1 MTETDFGTFERA
13 FGRVSGA
20 FRLKLKPSELEDL
33 TRTYFRVLEAYSLDE
48 VLQAG
53 KQCLTKYRTFPKPAD
68 WLSELAADT
77 RGTPGAA
84 ECRHMGSAELEE
96 HERAERVRYADHPC
110 LCSECCRAGVDDR
123 PIRFVPTLFGDV
135 EERAF
140 NPRRKVVQ
148 IVGHWA
154 HGEELARWYAAR
166 DRFFALAPAGVV
178 RLFRGRDRRSF
189 ADRIEA
195 IYRRGD
201 REPGEEG

>member
-1 MTETDFGTFERA
+1 MTETDYGTFERA
-13 FGRVSGA
+13 FGRVCGA
-20 FRLKLKPSELEDL
+20 FRVKLKATEAEDL
-33 TRTYFRVLEAYSLDE
+33 TRTYFRVLEAYPLDD
-48 VLQAG
+48 VLRAG
-53 KQCLTKYRTFPKPAD
+53 KSCLTKHRRFPAAAD
-68 WLSELAADT
+68 WINELGSTDRPTAGADL
-77 RGTPGAA
+77 
-84 ECRHMGSAELEE
+84 RHMGSAELEE
-96 HERAERVRYADHPC
+96 HERAERLRYVDHPC

-140 NPRRKVVQ
+140 NPRRQVVQ